1 MGNGMNLTED
11 VEEFARKVG
20 ADIVGVA
27 SAERLEGAPKGHR
40 PSDLLPGSRSV
51 VVAGIRMLE
60 AVVDS
65 LPSPIYQFMGYAA
78 LNNELSHIAYHTAKH
93 IEDLGYLA
101 LPTPPTRDYDMKT
114 ITGTFS
120 HIHAAIE
127 AGLGERGLN
136 GLFLTPEYGPRV
148 RLVSV
153 LTVAPLTPTRPL
165 KQEVCTRCGICV
177 KACPM
182 KAIGEDGRVDPV
194 RCLAQSTLYTKE
206 PEEEFKRQLESLKQ
220 IPHEIFVARSLVGRN
235 VLPPLCGI
243 CVKVCPIGRPKP

>member
-1 MGNGMNLTED
+1 MNLTDD
-11 VEEFARKVG
+11 VKETARKVG
-20 ADIVGVA
+20 ADLVGIA
-27 SAERLEGAPKGHR
+27 SADKLEGAPKGHR
-40 PSDLLPGSRSV
+40 PSDLLSGSKSV
-51 VVAGIRMLE
+51 VVVGVRMLE
-60 AVVDS
+60 AIVDS

-78 LNNELSHIAYHTAKH
+78 LNNELSHIAYLTAKH

-101 LPTPPTRDYDMKT
+101 LPTPPTRDYDMKD

-120 HIHAAIE
+120 HIHAAVE

-136 GLFLTPEYGPRV
+136 GLLLTPEYGPRV

-153 LTVAPLTPTRPL
+153 LTTAPLTPTGPS
-165 KQEVCTRCGICV
+165 KKEICTKCLVCV

-206 PEEEFKRQLESLKQ
+206 TEEEFRRQLESLRQ

-235 VLPPLCGI
+235 VLPPLCGR
-243 CVKVCPIGRPKP
+243 CVKVCPIGRPRR